1 MLISLKDFPKKA
13 KLVKRDERYEVYDI
27 AMEHLVA
34 SMTVL
39 HVDRATTGHAHGD
52 VEEVYYFAQGEGEIL
67 LGNEK
72 LKVGDG
78 DVILIKKAAFHRVY
92 NTGSE
97 DLIFLSVFE
106 KYGDRK

>member
-1 MLISLKDFPKKA
+1 MKVSIEDFPEKA
-13 KLVKRDERYEVYDI
+13 KLVKKDERYEVYDI

-39 HVDRATTGHAHGD
+39 HIDKATTGHSHSD
-52 VEEVYYFAQGEGEIL
+52 VEEVYYFIRGEGEIF

-72 LKVGDG
+72 LKVGEK
-78 DVILIKKAAFHRVY
+78 DVILIQKTTFHRVY

-106 KYGDRK
+106 RYEGRK